1 MMTKQLKENDV
12 IATNSLGKDGG
23 RTTIKT
29 GIEIGSAQ
37 EAVSKITSPHF
48 FMKIFLVKRE
58 RNGDKPIHTDRG

>member
-12 IATNSLGKDGG
+12 IATNFLGKDGG
-23 RTTIKT
+23 RATIKT

-48 FMKIFLVKRE
+48 FMKILW
-58 RNGDKPIHTDRG
+58 